1 LKKFEGVFVIRWELG
16 PMVLRR
22 RDWIKR
28 VHLDFLE
35 LDIGS
40 GSSRAM
46 VVGWGLGFAS
56 VFA

>member
-1 LKKFEGVFVIRWELG
+1 
-16 PMVLRR
+16 MVLRR